1 VIGGACDRRG
11 VERRPRLELGI
22 AAEYIGVSVHL
33 GPRPRKIAGSW
44 RVWRPHKASPYR
56 SVPFK
61 SYCVYSPTESTTL
74 LLGKFS
80 RSGIW
85 LYLTELPSQPTAGDP
100 PLQLLM
106 LHKGRLLEA
115 LNRPVWASFDRLIKS
130 TGQVSTEERPL
141 PSKDRAQQ
149 RYSSQ
154 CSHSCPQ
161 VHSRSLD
168 SLPRRSYME
177 LAPSFRSMHR
187 DLLAYLTTRHT
198 PSKFQL
204 PSCEINL
211 IGPSFFHGAEGTHS

>member
-11 VERRPRLELGI
+11 VERRPRLEQGI
-22 AAEYIGVSVHL
+22 AAEHIAVSVHL

-61 SYCVYSPTESTTL
+61 SYCVYSPPESTTL

-85 LYLTELPSQPTAGDP
+85 LSDRATKPTNSWRP
-100 PLQLLM
+100 PPQLLM
-106 LHKGRLLEA
+106 HHKGRLLEA
-115 LNRPVWASFDRLIKS
+115 LNRSIWASFDRLIKS

-141 PSKDRAQQ
+141 PSKDRARQ

-161 VHSRSLD
+161 VHSRLLN
-168 SLPRRSYME
+168 SLPRRSYIGV
-177 LAPSFRSMHR
+177 AAVIRSMQR

-198 PSKFQL
+198 PSKFQ
-204 PSCEINL
+204 
-211 IGPSFFHGAEGTHS
+211 

>member
-1 VIGGACDRRG
+1 MQAHGDCGDPTKPLPIG
-11 VERRPRLELGI
+11 P
-22 AAEYIGVSVHL
+22 
-33 GPRPRKIAGSW
+33 
-44 RVWRPHKASPYR
+44 SPI
-56 SVPFK
+56 K
-61 SYCVYSPTESTTL
+61 SYTAPLNEHLVTRQ
-74 LLGKFS
+74 FS
-80 RSGIW
+80 RSGIG
-85 LYLTELPSQPTAGDP
+85 LQYLTEPPNQPTVWRP
-100 PLQLLM
+100 LLQLLM

-204 PSCEINL
+204 PSCEIHL